1 MQRARSSIRTADG
14 GAHIKSG
21 IGRSALDVV
30 EESDVDENE
39 SVDLDVVEDDPSC
52 HLDDFLE
59 QIRVKVIKEFNLD
72 EKKWS
77 SLLAEFVLKA
87 IHTVKPSSFAFKDSI
102 DITDYVK
109 IQLVQFKDTSKSKY
123 LNGVVIKKSI
133 AHKRMNWEI
142 DNPRILL
149 LSKSLGILK
158 DEEDF
163 MDLES
168 EIK

>member
-1 MQRARSSIRTADG
+1 
-14 GAHIKSG
+14 
-21 IGRSALDVV
+21 
-30 EESDVDENE
+30 VDEGEVDNE
-39 SVDLDVVEDDPSC
+39 SVDVELVEDPSS
-52 HLDDFLE
+52 HLDEFLE

-87 IHTVKPSSFAFKDSI
+87 IHTVKSSSFTFKDSI
-102 DITDYVK
+102 DITEYVK
-109 IQLVQFKDTSKSKY
+109 IQLVQYKDTSKSKY

-133 AHKRMNWEI
+133 AHKRMKWEI